1 MVSFTIYPINVQKKR
16 RTPASVHQIMNIF
29 DTFVSSIFSSMS
41 TKERSLNFIEQI
53 IEEDLK
59 NGLPNDK
66 LRFRFPPEPNGY
78 LHVGHASAICLNF
91 GLGIDYKAPVNLR
104 FDDTN
109 PAKEEQEYVDA
120 IKRDVEWL
128 GFTWANECYAS
139 DYFQQ
144 LYDWAVEL
152 IKKGKA
158 YVDSQTSEAMAQQKG
173 TPTQAGT
180 DSPYRNRSV
189 EENLD
194 LFERMKNGEF
204 EEGTHILRAKI
215 DMASPNMIMRDPIMY
230 RILHK
235 HHHRTGDKWC
245 IYPMYDWAHG
255 ESDYLEQISHSFCT
269 LEFLPHREL
278 YDWFLDNIY
287 DAKKVRP
294 KQREFARRNLSHTVV
309 SKRKLLQLVQEGH
322 VNGWD
327 DPRMSTIS
335 GMRRRGYTPA
345 SIRNFADTIGIAKR
359 DNLIDVSLLEF
370 CVREDLN
377 KIAPRVMAVID
388 PVKLVITNY
397 PEGKT
402 EWLDAE
408 NNPEEDEMTYRQVP
422 FSKELY
428 IEREDFLEEASSKFF
443 RLTLGKEVR
452 LKNAYIIKGE
462 SVIKDANGNIT
473 EIHATYDDD
482 SRSGSGSEASNRKV
496 SGTIH
501 WVSAA
506 HAVTAEIRLY
516 DRLFLDE
523 SPDTHKDKNF
533 LDFVN
538 PNSLKTVNGYVE
550 PSLTTAKEGDSFQFQ
565 RVGYFCVDRDSTPE
579 KLVFNKTVDL
589 KDSWE
594 EKGKKEENTVNNSLK
609 EINKYF
615 KVSTEEERSAI
626 EKTIGENIKTITN
639 YSLLQ
644 NTLKKNVNNNKAS
657 LLFSN
662 WVLKYSDSIKASDV
676 ETELLHKL
684 YNMSLKSES
693 PFVRLEVLQNLKKD
707 IATFDSFK
715 TQLSEMKT
723 TEKNETVL
731 QLLTEWV

>member
-1 MVSFTIYPINVQKKR
+1 MVC
-16 RTPASVHQIMNIF
+16 
-29 DTFVSSIFSSMS
+29 
-41 TKERSLNFIEQI
+41 
-53 IEEDLK
+53 
-59 NGLPNDK
+59 PNDK

-128 GFTWANECYAS
+128 GYTWANECYAS

-144 LYDWAVEL
+144 LYDWAMEL

-180 DSPYRNRSV
+180 ESPYRNRSV

-287 DAKKVRP
+287 DAEKVRP

-408 NNPEEDEMTYRQVP
+408 NNPEEEVMTYRQVP

-462 SVIKDANGNIT
+462 SVIKDADGNIT

-506 HAVTAEIRLY
+506 HALEAEIRLY
-516 DRLFLDE
+516 DRLFSDE

-538 PNSLKTVNGYVE
+538 PNSLKIVTGFVE
-550 PSLTTAKEGDSFQFQ
+550 PSLATVKEGDSFQFQ
-565 RVGYFCVDRDSTPE
+565 RTGYFCVDRDSSAE

-615 KVSTEEERSAI
+615 KVNTEEERSAI

-662 WVLKYSDSIKASDV
+662 WVLKYSDSIKASDL

-693 PFVRLEVLQNLKKD
+693 PFVRLEVLQHLKND
-707 IATFDSFK
+707 RLLLSIFQS
-715 TQLSEMKT
+715 QLSDMKA

-731 QLLTEWV
+731 QLLSELV